1 MAMNRRELMAGL
13 AAGSVTIPFASS
25 AGAQVP
31 AFMQG
36 VAQAASQDED
46 LAAFYRARNFEGIWS
61 GTDRA
66 AQDRRNALLAAFA
79 IAADHGLPAERYD
92 PQALIGRIRAATQ
105 PIDQGLMEVELSR
118 LFLQFA
124 RDIQTGILTPGRI
137 DEGLKLQVPYRARLG
152 TLQAFAQ
159 STPAAFLRSL
169 PPSSPEYGRLLRE
182 KAIMER
188 MLAAGGYGPTVPG
201 RKLEPGA
208 TGPAVVAL
216 RNRLIT
222 MGFLDRS
229 VSQDYDAAMQAA
241 VQRYQAANG
250 LGTDGVAG
258 RSTLVEINR
267 PLAER
272 LASVIVALERERWMN
287 KPLGAR
293 HVWVNIPD
301 FSAAIIDNGNV
312 TFQCRAVVGRASV
325 DRQTPEFSDVMEFMI
340 INPSWYVPRSI
351 IVKEYLPKLQA
362 DPFAASSL
370 QITDSYGRVV
380 DRSTADFNAYT
391 ASNFPFSM
399 RQPPSRGNALGRV
412 KFLFPNPYNIYLHDT
427 PSKSLFS
434 RLVRAF
440 SHGCVRL
447 SDPFGFAYALLA
459 PQEADPQAFF
469 KQGLD
474 SGVETRVDL
483 VDPVPV
489 HLTYR
494 TAFTNVTGGMQFR
507 RDIYRRDSHI
517 WNALAQAG
525 VAVRAVAA

>member
-1 MAMNRRELMAGL
+1 MTMNRRELMAGL
-13 AAGSVTIPFASS
+13 AAGTVVVPFATS
-25 AGAQVP
+25 ASAQVP

-66 AQDRRNALLAAFA
+66 AQERRNALLAAFA
-79 IAADHGLPAERYD
+79 IAPDHGLPAARYD

-105 PIDQGLMEVELSR
+105 PIDQGMMEVELSR

-124 RDIQTGILTPGRI
+124 RDIQTGILTPGQI
-137 DEGLKLQVPYRARLG
+137 DDGLKLQVPYRARLG

-201 RKLEPGA
+201 GKLEPGA
-208 TGPAVVAL
+208 SGPAVVAL

-229 VSQDYDAAMQAA
+229 VSQDYDAALQAA

-250 LGTDGVAG
+250 LSTDGVAG
-258 RSTLVEINR
+258 QGTLDEINR
-267 PLAER
+267 PLEAR

-287 KPLGAR
+287 SPRGAR
-293 HVWVNIPD
+293 HIWVNIPD
-301 FSAAIIDNGNV
+301 FTARIVDNDNV
-312 TFQCRAVVGRASV
+312 TFECRAVVGQTSV
-325 DRQTPEFSDVMEFMI
+325 DHQTPEFSDVMEFMI

-351 IVKEYLPKLQA
+351 IVKEYLPQLQA
-362 DPFAASSL
+362 NPFAASNL
-370 QITDSYGRVV
+370 QITDAYGRVV

-391 ASNFPFSM
+391 QSNFPFSM
-399 RQPPSRGNALGRV
+399 REPPSQGNALGRV

-427 PSKSLFS
+427 PSKSLFN
-434 RLVRAF
+434 REVRAF

-447 SDPFGFAYALLA
+447 GDPFDFAYTLLA
-459 PQEADPQAFF
+459 RQEADPQAVF
-469 KQGLD
+469 KAGLD
-474 SGVETRVDL
+474 TGVETRVDL

-494 TAFTNVTGGMQFR
+494 TAFTNVTGGVQFR
-507 RDIYRRDSHI
+507 RDIYRRDRDI

-525 VAVRAVAA
+525 VAVRAIAA